1 MPDIMGYFYWLC
13 KNVISTQKIYVYYNS
28 DCVCV
33 HLFGK
38 GKKGGVEKNRV
49 GGACMHPLMCS
60 AWVVKYATPPG
71 AMVGGDFFGTLYYTY
86 MLMYPW
92 NDSS

>member
-38 GKKGGVEKNRV
+38 GKKGGVEKT
-49 GGACMHPLMCS
+49 G
-60 AWVVKYATPPG
+60 WVVHVCIPSCAVHG
-71 AMVGGDFFGTLYYTY
+71 
-86 MLMYPW
+86 W
-92 NDSS
+92 